1 MQLSDYIVLGCF
13 VLIIALVIFFVI
25 REKKKGKAC
34 IGCPHAG
41 SCSKKNC
48 SSK

>member
-13 VLIIALVIFFVI
+13 ILVIALVIFFVI

-34 IGCPHAG
+34 IGCPHAECCTKR
-41 SCSKKNC
+41 SCQK
-48 SSK
+48 

>member
-13 VLIIALVIFFVI
+13 ILVIALVIFFVI

-34 IGCPHAG
+34 IGCPYAE
-41 SCSKKNC
+41 SCNKHSCHK
-48 SSK
+48 